1 MTWPASVDAC
11 GRARSIL
18 VRPQHGDARSRCYAS
33 AVLRITSRQ
42 SAVVKEYRDAARG
55 ETPGTLLLDGLHLIG
70 EAIVAGVG
78 LRHVMVALD
87 QIERPD
93 VSRLLRQIDA
103 DGVTIGAASGTVMD
117 AVSPVKSTSDMVAL
131 AARPAFEASPYAVAS
146 PLVVVICDMQNPGNV
161 GAIVR
166 VAEAAGASGVVVA
179 GQSADPYGWK
189 ALRGSMGS
197 ALRVPISLEPSAH
210 DAVTNARRHGA
221 SIVATVPREGVQ
233 PFEATLSGP
242 TALLIGGE
250 GVGLAPDVVD
260 TADQRVSI
268 PMNAPVESLNAAV
281 AAAVLLYEAR
291 RQRPSATLGKSHASV
306 ERSRRE
312 PGTDARRSRHT
323 DV

>member
-1 MTWPASVDAC
+1 M
-11 GRARSIL
+11 
-18 VRPQHGDARSRCYAS
+18 
-33 AVLRITSRQ
+33 LRITSRQ
-42 SAVVKEYRDAARG
+42 NAAVKEYRDAARG
-55 ETPGTLLLDGLHLIG
+55 DTPDILLLDGLRVIR
-70 EAIVAGVG
+70 EALAAGIR

-87 QIERPD
+87 AVAKPG
-93 VSRLLRQIDA
+93 VARLLEAIDA
-103 DGVTIGAASGTVMD
+103 DVVTIATASGTVMD
-117 AVSPVKSTSDMVAL
+117 AISPVKSTSDVVAL
-131 AARPAFEASPYAVAS
+131 AARPVFEASPYAGSA

-233 PFEATLSGP
+233 PFEAKLSGP
-242 TALLIGGE
+242 TALLIGSE

-312 PGTDARRSRHT
+312 PGTDARRARHT